1 MHYSE
6 HEHEHEQGLGML
18 SLSSWR
24 FLIKPVGCGNE
35 ETTCLEPSSVGVG
48 IFYLS
53 IYLVAFGYGGHQPTL
68 ATFGADQFDEKN
80 EKQKNAREAFFSYFY
95 FALNVGSLF
104 SNTILVYYE
113 DSGMWTMGFLVSL
126 ASAVIALVSYLAGY
140 RKYRYVKGYGNPVI
154 RVVQVF
160 VATVRKWKVGPAKE
174 HQLYEVDGP
183 ESAIKGSRKIHHS
196 NDFR

>member
-1 MHYSE
+1 MHF
-6 HEHEHEQGLGML
+6 EHEQGLGLL
-18 SLSSWR
+18 SLTSWR
-24 FLIKPVGCGNE
+24 LLIKPAGCGNE
-35 ETTCLEPSSVGVG
+35 EMKCLEPSSLGVG

-80 EKQKNAREAFFSYFY
+80 EKHKNAREAFFSYFY

-113 DSGMWTMGFLVSL
+113 DSGMWTIGFVVSL
-126 ASAVIALVSYLAGY
+126 ASAVIALVSYITGY
-140 RKYRYVKGYGNPVI
+140 RKYRYVMKCGNPVV
-154 RVVQVF
+154 RVAQVF
-160 VATVRKWKVGPAKE
+160 VATVRKWKVASAE
-174 HQLYEVDGP
+174 EDLLYEVDGP
-183 ESAIKGSRKIHHS
+183 ESAIRGSRKILHS